1 MISIIVPVYNCEAL
15 LESCLDSLV
24 AQTYKDFEVLIVNDG
39 STDSSLSICRK
50 YVDMH
55 PGVFR
60 LFSKE
65 NGGVSSAR
73 NLALDNVRGE
83 YVCFVDADDYVH
95 KEYLQRLYDL
105 IVENGCE
112 MSMCSYVPGNNE
124 VIKLLSQG
132 EIIGSIFNFE
142 KNAALCNK
150 LFLSDK
156 IGDLRF
162 DENVFLG
169 EDTLFCVEY
178 AKKCDS
184 AVFVNENLY
193 YYEQSTSSL
202 KYRSSAKYIEK
213 NMSCIESRRK
223 MLENTAGLD
232 QDTIAIICTSLME
245 MFEFNACLAVIYN
258 QLSVLKRL
266 SADLKKD
273 KRNYGLMLSSECKLL
288 KFSPLLYFI
297 YKKACQ
303 KGDAI
308 RYRIK
313 KMVSV

>member
-1 MISIIVPVYNCEAL
+1 M
-15 LESCLDSLV
+15 
-24 AQTYKDFEVLIVNDG
+24 
-39 STDSSLSICRK
+39 
-50 YVDMH
+50 
-55 PGVFR
+55 
-60 LFSKE
+60 
-65 NGGVSSAR
+65 
-73 NLALDNVRGE
+73 
-83 YVCFVDADDYVH
+83 
-95 KEYLQRLYDL
+95 
-105 IVENGCE
+105 
-112 MSMCSYVPGNNE
+112 
-124 VIKLLSQG
+124 
-132 EIIGSIFNFE
+132 
-142 KNAALCNK
+142 
-150 LFLSDK
+150 
-156 IGDLRF
+156 
-162 DENVFLG
+162 
-169 EDTLFCVEY
+169 FCVEY

-273 KRNYGLMLSSECKLL
+273 ERNYVLMLSSECRLL

>member
-1 MISIIVPVYNCEAL
+1 MISIIVHVYNCEAL

-73 NLALDNVRGE
+73 NLALENVRGE

-112 MSMCSYVPGNNE
+112 MAMCSFVPGNNE

-142 KNAALCNK
+142 KNAALWNK
-150 LFLSDK
+150 LFFSDI

>member
-1 MISIIVPVYNCEAL
+1 MISIIVPVYNCEVL
-15 LESCLDSLV
+15 LERCLDSLL

-39 STDSSLSICRK
+39 STDGSLSVCRK
-50 YVDMH
+50 YADTH

-73 NLALDNVRGE
+73 NLALENVRGE

-95 KEYLQRLYDL
+95 KEFLHNLYDL

-124 VIKLLSQG
+124 VIKLLSRG
-132 EIIGSIFNFE
+132 EIVCSIFNLE
-142 KNAALCNK
+142 KNAVLCNK
-150 LFLSDK
+150 LFLSDI

-184 AVFVNENLY
+184 AVFVNKNLY

-202 KYRSSAKYIEK
+202 KYRSSAKYFEK
-213 NMSCIESRRK
+213 NISCIESRRK

-232 QDTIAIICTSLME
+232 QDTIAVICTSLME

-258 QLSVLKRL
+258 QLGVLKRL
-266 SADLKKD
+266 STDLKKD
-273 KRNYGLMLSSECKLL
+273 KRNYGLMLSSECRLL
-288 KFSPLLYFI
+288 KFSSFLYFI
-297 YKKACQ
+297 YKKTYQ
-303 KGDAI
+303 KVDAVI
-308 RYRIK
+308 YRIK
-313 KMVSV
+313 KMMSV

>member
-73 NLALDNVRGE
+73 NLALENVRGE

-112 MSMCSYVPGNNE
+112 MAMCSFVPGNNE

-142 KNAALCNK
+142 KNAALWNK
-150 LFLSDK
+150 LFFIDI

-258 QLSVLKRL
+258 QLSVLKRM

-273 KRNYGLMLSSECKLL
+273 ERNYVLMLSSECRLL

>member
-73 NLALDNVRGE
+73 NLALENVRGE

-112 MSMCSYVPGNNE
+112 MAMCSFVPGNNE

-142 KNAALCNK
+142 KNAALWNK
-150 LFLSDK
+150 LFFSDI

-273 KRNYGLMLSSECKLL
+273 ERNYVLMLSSECILL

>member
-73 NLALDNVRGE
+73 NLALENVRGE

-112 MSMCSYVPGNNE
+112 MAMCSFVPGNNE

-142 KNAALCNK
+142 KNAALWNK
-150 LFLSDK
+150 LFFSDI